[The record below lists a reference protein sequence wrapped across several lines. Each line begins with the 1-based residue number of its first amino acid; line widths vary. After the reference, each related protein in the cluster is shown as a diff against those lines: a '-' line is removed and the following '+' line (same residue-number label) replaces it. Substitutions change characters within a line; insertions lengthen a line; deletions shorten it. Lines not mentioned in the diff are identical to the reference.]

1 MKENN
6 IPIIEDGFN
15 EELLYSSSHI
25 FPICSLDNKN
35 NGVIYIGSFS
45 KILFPGMRIG
55 WIFGDKYLIDRLVS
69 VKRSINMHVSF
80 LDQGILYYGDKFN
93 FALQCADKY
102 IDYEYVLGDG
112 GLHLFFKLKDINTRY
127 LLQKCHEKGVIFM
140 PGDVFFIDKNQNNF
154 MRLGFSRLEKNEI
167 EKGIKIIGE
176 TINEIKKDE

>member
-1 MKENN
+1 MYILHHN

-55 WIFGDKYLIDRLVS
+55 WIFGDKNLIDRLVS

-80 LDQGILYYGDKFN
+80 LDQGILY
-93 FALQCADKY
+93 
-102 IDYEYVLGDG
+102 EYLRSGS
-112 GLHLFFKLKDINTRY
+112 FER
-127 LLQKCHEKGVIFM
+127 Q
-140 PGDVFFIDKNQNNF
+140 
-154 MRLGFSRLEKNEI
+154 
-167 EKGIKIIGE
+167 
-176 TINEIKKDE
+176 IKKVRKVYKEKYELAVECYAWRCIFYK